1 MTFGI
6 GPRPGPVPFTKRAR
20 ADRAA
25 VPGVVARCITVIR

>member
-6 GPRPGPVPFTKRAR
+6 GLRPGPVLFTKRAS